1 MKRILKLLCLAV
13 LVLSMLSSVA
23 CFGGEDG
30 DTTITETEWA
40 QISDTNFTVETLG
53 HVAINANAN
62 SYEKYRLQG
71 STNVLENAYLNGAYK
86 LNKEGGKW
94 GQMQPVDQNE
104 FNYNVVG
111 FKGVI
116 DYVKNNPADF
126 AYKNGKYSATL
137 DNNNDE
143 LRKNILLCFQ
153 VLGRE
158 NASFQSLE
166 VEKFQLNNKNYI
178 KITIVSEKNGLDNVI
193 INLQSSVLQYTMDKS
208 LESLNSFVIKG
219 GPSTT
224 DIDYLEAYF
233 TKDGFRVYN
242 PNNPDPTRRDGYFKH
257 DTTEDKYYAYRQDAN
272 GVWSV
277 QETSYLNFESARS
290 ATFDLYFGNILEQSI

>member
-1 MKRILKLLCLAV
+1 M
-13 LVLSMLSSVA
+13 
-23 CFGGEDG
+23 
-30 DTTITETEWA
+30 
-40 QISDTNFTVETLG
+40 
-53 HVAINANAN
+53 
-62 SYEKYRLQG
+62 
-71 STNVLENAYLNGAYK
+71 
-86 LNKEGGKW
+86 
-94 GQMQPVDQNE
+94 
-104 FNYNVVG
+104 
-111 FKGVI
+111 
-116 DYVKNNPADF
+116 
-126 AYKNGKYSATL
+126 
-137 DNNNDE
+137 
-143 LRKNILLCFQ
+143 RKNILLCFL

-166 VEKFQLNNKNYI
+166 VEKYQLNNKNYI
-178 KITIVSEKNGLDNVI
+178 KITIVSEKNGLDNII

-290 ATFDLYFGNILEQSI
+290 ATFDLYFGNILEQSSLLYCDFNSARCYNSQTIVKQMAMSGVPSEINYFNVNIVISNVFTLSAGATWDMQIKQGQAQSLVYHIALETTPLTLEYPQV